1 MILHTLALFA
11 TATLFGG
18 MILYSFGF
26 APLVFTKL
34 PVAQAGTLLRE
45 AFPFYYLFVIGVA
58 IVAALAF
65 VALDGL
71 SAWLMGI
78 VVVLGVAARQLLMP
92 AINRASDARAAG
104 DASAKGR
111 FARLH
116 GLSVVINFV
125 QLAGIGVALYR
136 LAA

>member
-1 MILHTLALFA
+1 MILHAFALYA
-11 TATLFGG
+11 TAALFGG
-18 MILYSFGF
+18 MLLYSFGF

-34 PVAQAGTLLRE
+34 PVAQAGRLLRD

-58 IVAALAF
+58 LVAALAF
-65 VALDGL
+65 LALDGL

-78 VVVLGVAARQLLMP
+78 VVVLGLAARQLLMP

-104 DASAKGR
+104 DETAKGR

-125 QLAGIGVALYR
+125 QLAGVAVALHR
-136 LAA
+136 LT

>member
-1 MILHTLALFA
+1 MIVHTLALFA
-11 TATLFGG
+11 LATLFGG
-18 MILYSFGF
+18 MVLYSFGF

-34 PVAQAGTLLRE
+34 PMSQASTLLRE
-45 AFPFYYLFVIGVA
+45 AFPLYYLFVIGVA
-58 IVAALAF
+58 IVATLALLG
-65 VALDGL
+65 VDTL
-71 SAWLMGI
+71 SAWLLGI

-104 DASAKGR
+104 DARAKGR

-125 QLAGIGVALYR
+125 QLAGIATALFR
-136 LAA
+136 IA